1 MAKRVRLKELAEE
14 LGLSRTAVSR
24 ALNDYPDVSEETRAR
39 VVAAAKRLGYV
50 PDMMARKLATGRTGA
65 IGMIFE
71 PQENLT
77 VNPNLVEYILGATQW
92 CAAHRMM
99 LSLGGT
105 TDPGGLDAF
114 RTVVASR
121 QVDGLIVGAPK
132 REDARV
138 RFLAEHR
145 FPFIVHGRTR
155 CDLPYAWLDIDNAGG
170 FRAAA
175 RLLLDFGH
183 TRIALLNGPA
193 DANYAAERE
202 RGYREAHAERGLAAD
217 GRLIFSASMTQEN
230 GYAHTVR
237 ALRESPRPT
246 AFLCSD
252 FMVWLGCQRALREA
266 GLEIPRDVSVI
277 AHDDV
282 FPSMTADG
290 MNPPLTT
297 TRSSIRA
304 AGETMAELLVDIVN
318 GRPVE
323 EVAVLWDVELVVRGS
338 TAPPP
343 KGA

>member
-39 VVAAAKRLGYV
+39 VVAAAKRLGYM

-71 PQENLT
+71 PNENLA
-77 VNPNLVEYILGATQW
+77 VNPNLAELILGVTAW
-92 CAAHRMM
+92 CAGRRMM
-99 LSLGGT
+99 FSLGGST
-105 TDPGGLDAF
+105 EGEGLEAF
-114 RTVVASR
+114 RNVVAAR

-138 RFLAEHR
+138 RFLAEQR

-155 CDLPYAWLDIDNAGG
+155 CELPHAWLDIDNEGG
-170 FRAAA
+170 FRAAT

-183 TRIALLNGPA
+183 ARIALLNGPA
-193 DANYAAERE
+193 DANYAADRAS
-202 RGYREAHAERGLAAD
+202 GYRAALAERGLEAD
-217 GRLIFSASMTQEN
+217 ERLILPAPMTQEN
-230 GYAHTVR
+230 GYANTVR
-237 ALRESPRPT
+237 ALAESPRPT
-246 AFLCSD
+246 AFLCAD
-252 FMVWLGCQRALREA
+252 FMLWLGCQRALREA

-282 FPSMTADG
+282 LPTMTADG
-290 MNPPLTT
+290 MQPSLTT
-297 TRSSIRA
+297 TRSPIRA
-304 AGETMAELLVDIVN
+304 AGERMAALLRELID
-318 GRPVE
+318 GRPAE
-323 EVAVLWDVELVVRGS
+323 EVQELWEVELIVRAS

-343 KGA
+343 KAR